1 MAVPAFTDAVADAG
15 TASAFRSNPTMPSLP
30 RAWRYLFAIAALAA
44 SAWLPVAAQTTAPV
58 EGLDY
63 ALIADGQPW
72 QPLDGKI
79 EVVEVF
85 SYGCVHCFHFQK
97 LVDTWRA
104 TAPRD
109 VRFTYLPA
117 AFSAGDNFARGFFV
131 AQAQRIDARSHHA
144 VFSAVHESSVLP
156 RSGASIDAIAAF
168 YATQGARSQA
178 RFAEAMASPSTDEKL
193 NAARAF
199 AVRSGVEGTPTL
211 IINGRYRVMGRR
223 LEDILVIADQ
233 LIARERDSARR

>member
-1 MAVPAFTDAVADAG
+1 MKFPG
-15 TASAFRSNPTMPSLP
+15 
-30 RAWRYLFAIAALAA
+30 AWRLLAAAALALTM
-44 SAWLPVAAQTTAPV
+44 WLPAVAQPRAPV
-58 EGLDY
+58 EGVDY
-63 ALIADGQPW
+63 AVIADGQPW
-72 QPLDGKI
+72 QALDGKI

-97 LVDTWRA
+97 HVDAWRA
-104 TAPRD
+104 KAPRD

-131 AQAQRIDARSHHA
+131 AQDQRLDARSHHA
-144 VFSAVHESSVLP
+144 VFSAVHETSVLP

-168 YATQGARSQA
+168 YVSQGARSQA
-178 RFAEAMASPSTDEKL
+178 RFAAAMASPATDEKL

-199 AVRSGVEGTPTL
+199 AARSGVEGTPTL

-223 LEDILVIADQ
+223 MEDILAVADQ
-233 LIARERDSARR
+233 LIERERAAP

>member
-1 MAVPAFTDAVADAG
+1 MKFPG
-15 TASAFRSNPTMPSLP
+15 
-30 RAWRYLFAIAALAA
+30 AWRLLAAAALALTM
-44 SAWLPVAAQTTAPV
+44 WLPAAAQPRAPV
-58 EGLDY
+58 EGVDY
-63 ALIADGQPW
+63 AVIADGQPW
-72 QPLDGKI
+72 QALDGKI

-97 LVDTWRA
+97 HVDAWRA
-104 TAPRD
+104 KAPRD

-131 AQAQRIDARSHHA
+131 AQDQRLDARSHHA
-144 VFSAVHESSVLP
+144 VFSAVHETAVLP

-168 YATQGARSQA
+168 YVSQGARSQA
-178 RFAEAMASPSTDEKL
+178 RFAAAMASPATDEKL

-199 AVRSGVEGTPTL
+199 AARSGVEGTPTL

-223 LEDILVIADQ
+223 MEDILAVADQ
-233 LIARERDSARR
+233 LIERERAAP

>member
-1 MAVPAFTDAVADAG
+1 MQPSPARPWRRLFATAVLTVAACLPAF
-15 TASAFRSNPTMPSLP
+15 
-30 RAWRYLFAIAALAA
+30 
-44 SAWLPVAAQTTAPV
+44 AQERAPV

-63 ALIADGQPW
+63 AVIADGQPW

-85 SYGCVHCFHFQK
+85 SYGCGHCFHFQK

-104 TAPRD
+104 KAPRD

-131 AQAQRIDARSHHA
+131 AQSQRLDARTHHA
-144 VFSAVHESSVLP
+144 LFSAVHETSALP
-156 RSGASIDAIAAF
+156 RSGASVDAIAAF
-168 YATQGARSQA
+168 YARNGARSQA
-178 RFAEAMASPSTDEKL
+178 RFAEAMTSPQTDEKL

-223 LEDILVIADQ
+223 LEDLLSTADQ
-233 LIARERDSARR
+233 LIARERAAR

>member
-1 MAVPAFTDAVADAG
+1 MSPHPSRIWRRLLAV
-15 TASAFRSNPTMPSLP
+15 
-30 RAWRYLFAIAALAA
+30 AALAA
-44 SAWLPVAAQTTAPV
+44 SLVLPAAAQEHAPVA
-58 EGLDY
+58 GLDY

-97 LVDTWRA
+97 QVDTWRA
-104 TAPRD
+104 KAPRD

-117 AFSAGDNFARGFFV
+117 AFSANDNFARGFFV
-131 AQAQRIDARSHHA
+131 AQAQRLDARTHHA
-144 VFSAVHESSVLP
+144 LFSAVHETSALP
-156 RSGASIDAIAAF
+156 RSGASVEAIAAF
-168 YATQGARSQA
+168 YARNGARSQA
-178 RFAEAMASPSTDEKL
+178 RFAEAMTSAQTTEKL

-223 LEDILVIADQ
+223 LEDLLTVADQ
-233 LIARERDSARR
+233 LIARERAAR

>member
-1 MAVPAFTDAVADAG
+1 MTFRPAT
-15 TASAFRSNPTMPSLP
+15 P
-30 RAWRYLFAIAALAA
+30 WRRLLAMAALIL
-44 SAWLPVAAQTTAPV
+44 SAWLPAAAQPQAPV
-58 EGLDY
+58 EGRDY

-72 QPLDGKI
+72 QPLDGRI

-97 LVDTWRA
+97 HVDAWRA
-104 TAPRD
+104 RAPRD
-109 VRFTYLPA
+109 VRFTYVPA

-131 AQAQRIDARSHHA
+131 AQAQRLDARSHHA
-144 VFSAVHESSVLP
+144 LFSAVHESSVLP
-156 RSGASIDAIAAF
+156 RSGASVDAIAAF
-168 YATQGARSQA
+168 YATQGARSPA
-178 RFAEAMASPSTDEKL
+178 RFAAAMTSPATDEKL

-223 LEDILVIADQ
+223 LEDILVVADQ
-233 LIARERDSARR
+233 LIERERAAR

>member
-1 MAVPAFTDAVADAG
+1 M
-15 TASAFRSNPTMPSLP
+15 SIFRAC
-30 RAWRYLFAIAALAA
+30 AWRFLAVSVLVLA
-44 SAWLPVAAQTTAPV
+44 VWLPAAAQPHAPV

-63 ALIADGQPW
+63 AVIADGQPW
-72 QPLDGKI
+72 QPLDGRI
-79 EVVEVF
+79 EVVEIF

-97 LVDTWRA
+97 QVDAWRA
-104 TAPRD
+104 RAPRD

-131 AQAQRIDARSHHA
+131 AQDQRLAARSHHA
-144 VFSAVHESSVLP
+144 LFSAVHETGALP

-168 YATQGARSQA
+168 YVSQGARSQA
-178 RFAEAMASPSTDEKL
+178 RFASAMASPATDEKL

-199 AVRSGVEGTPTL
+199 AARSGVEGTPTL

-223 LEDILVIADQ
+223 LEDILVVTDQ
-233 LIARERDSARR
+233 LIARERAAR

>member
-1 MAVPAFTDAVADAG
+1 MKF
-15 TASAFRSNPTMPSLP
+15 PS
-30 RAWRYLFAIAALAA
+30 AWRLLAAAALALTM
-44 SAWLPVAAQTTAPV
+44 WLPAAAQPSAPV
-58 EGLDY
+58 AGLDY
-63 ALIADGQPW
+63 VEIADGQPW
-72 QPLDGKI
+72 QPLDGRI

-97 LVDTWRA
+97 HVDAWRA
-104 TAPRD
+104 KGPRD
-109 VRFTYLPA
+109 VRFSYLPA

-131 AQAQRIDARSHHA
+131 AQDQRIEARSHHA
-144 VFSAVHESSVLP
+144 LFSAVHETSLLP

-178 RFAEAMASPSTDEKL
+178 RFAAAMASPATDEKL

-199 AVRSGVEGTPTL
+199 ATRSGVEGTPTL

-223 LEDILVIADQ
+223 MEDILAVADQ
-233 LIARERDSARR
+233 LIERERAAP